1 MKHYREVIHGI
12 VKFIDDDLLP
22 KMHGLNRWL
31 FGTGA
36 GIMANKSDK
45 LFEEFKHNTL
55 IKTLG
60 IMNDEGMVD
69 VVCIYKELLRQAE
82 HEPVD
87 IEVPMLGTITL
98 DKSDVEKMYRYIME
112 D

>member
-1 MKHYREVIHGI
+1 MQHYKEVIRGI

-36 GIMANKSDK
+36 GIMASKSEK
-45 LFEEFKHNTL
+45 LFEEFKHKPL
-55 IKTLG
+55 IKTLDL
-60 IMNDEGMVD
+60 INDEGMVD
-69 VVCIYKELLRQAE
+69 VVCVYKELLRQAD
-82 HEPVD
+82 HGPVN

-98 DKSDVEKMYRYIME
+98 DKSDVEKMYRYIMG